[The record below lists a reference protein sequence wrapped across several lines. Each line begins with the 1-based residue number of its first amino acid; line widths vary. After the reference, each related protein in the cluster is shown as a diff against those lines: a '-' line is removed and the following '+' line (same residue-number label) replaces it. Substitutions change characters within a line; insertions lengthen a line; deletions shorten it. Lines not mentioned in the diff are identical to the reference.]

1 MRAGRSSRGRG
12 AAPAALGLLTG
23 LLLLLLAGCGNEDRS
38 RERGDD
44 TPAHGEAPE
53 SAESAAGALPPL
65 QDQAGRTVRLE
76 RPPRRIVSLVPAA
89 TEILLELGVGDRL
102 AGRTD
107 FDDDPRVAELPSVG
121 GGIDPSIERLVGL
134 EADLVIRF
142 EGQQDRATPPAL
154 DRAGIPHLAVRP
166 DRIADVLEMVSLLG
180 RATGRAPE
188 AARLAGRIEDDLD
201 AVRTRVAGAPRP
213 SVAFLLGGDP
223 PWVVAEG
230 TFLHELLEI
239 AGGGNA
245 LAGAGTLY
253 APVSVEEIV
262 EREVDL
268 VLTVDGARVPPS
280 LSDLTLRRVPDD
292 VQSPGIHLA
301 RSARRISE
309 ALHPELWR

>member
-1 MRAGRSSRGRG
+1 MRAGRSSPGRG
-12 AAPAALGLLTG
+12 AAPAALRLLPGLLA
-23 LLLLLLAGCGNEDRS
+23 LLFTAGCGGEDRPS
-38 RERGDD
+38 EPGGDAGARE
-44 TPAHGEAPE
+44 AAPD
-53 SAESAAGALPPL
+53 SAAEALPPL

-89 TEILLELGVGDRL
+89 TEILLELGAGDRL

-107 FDDDPRVAELPSVG
+107 FDDDPRVADLPSVG

-142 EGQQDRATPPAL
+142 EGEQDRATPPAL

-166 DRIADVLEMVSLLG
+166 DRIDDVLEMIGLLG
-180 RATGRAPE
+180 RATDRAPE
-188 AARLAGRIEDDLD
+188 AARLVERIEDELD
-201 AVRTRVAGAPRP
+201 AVRARVAGAPRP

-239 AGGGNA
+239 AGGDNA
-245 LAGAGTLY
+245 LAGAGVLY

-268 VLTVDGARVPPS
+268 VLTVEGARIPPS
-280 LSDLTLRRVPDD
+280 LSSLALRRVPDQ